1 VEGNGICEKL
11 LSNRSKGE
19 EMKTSRR
26 IIVLLLVLG
35 LIAGCAQGQK
45 PADSVAGQGI
55 VAMGAEGT
63 HLSPVVDRIL
73 ARKELVVGTAAS
85 MPPFNMMTKDDQIIG
100 LDADLAQYI
109 SGAMG
114 VKLTLKAM
122 HFNDLIPALEAGKVD
137 MILSGMTIT
146 PLRNLRV
153 AFVGPYFVSGNSI
166 LLKKANVGSMKELSQ
181 INSPDKVLVALKG
194 STSQL
199 FAEQFLPKAKLLL
212 SDDFDQGLAMVKEDK
227 AQALIADFPY
237 CQIIVYRYPEAG
249 LVTLNHPLFR
259 EPLGI
264 AIPANDLLLVNW
276 LQNFLNSMEKSGEL
290 KALEDKWVKDVSWLS
305 RIR

>member
-1 VEGNGICEKL
+1 
-11 LSNRSKGE
+11 
-19 EMKTSRR
+19 MKTNRR
-26 IIVLLLVLG
+26 IIVLLLAFG
-35 LIAGCAQGQK
+35 LMAGCAGGQK
-45 PADSVAGQGI
+45 PADSVAEQGI
-55 VAMGAEGT
+55 VAKGPEAT
-63 HLSPVVDRIL
+63 RLSPVLDRIL
-73 ARKELVVGTAAS
+73 AKKELVVGTAAA

-100 LDADLAQYI
+100 LDADLARYI
-109 SGAMG
+109 AGGMEI
-114 VKLTLKAM
+114 KLTLRTM

-166 LLKKANVGSMKELSQ
+166 LLKEANAGSMKELSQ

-199 FAEQFLPKAKLLL
+199 FAEKFLPKAKLLL

-227 AQALIADFPY
+227 AQAMIADFPY
-237 CQIIVYRYPEAG
+237 CQITVVRYPEAG
-249 LVTLNHPLFR
+249 LATLSNPLFA

-264 AIPANDLLLVNW
+264 AIPANDPLLVNW
-276 LQNFLNSMEKSGEL
+276 LQNFLASMEKSGEMKML
-290 KALEDKWVKDVSWLS
+290 ADKWLKDFSWLS